1 MTKLTCTVGGHDF
14 HTSFEVLTKVEGSYF
29 HTALTKDWNPHS
41 SAVLEIARNDTQFQ
55 YGYLR
60 YGYLP
65 RDASGRCD
73 IAREG
78 LEELRV
84 EADFYGLPQL
94 VQEIDLLLKFNVK
107 GMRYFISTFNL
118 DSGPDS
124 GSVNLA
130 EYRTYEEALAVYTS
144 VKKGYKKPK
153 GSNDADTG
161 DQDDCCKD
169 DADHDDG
176 DADGDRDYGA
186 EVNQDGDNDS
196 GSCDDGD
203 SAAHGDADQDGE
215 ADDDGNESGEGDDG
229 GHPCSEGYDDGD
241 NKHSDDDPDH
251 DDGSDDGDR
260 EEDGGGGDSE
270 YGDEN
275 QQVVVREHTNKKTGE
290 VNFEVFEDYGWLR
303 PGGTQLLCIPLTEH
317 VAKDGT
323 LYDCTLRTV
332 PDHRWYN

>member
-1 MTKLTCTVGGHDF
+1 MTKLTCIAGGHDF
-14 HTSFEVLTKVEGSYF
+14 HTSLEVLTKVEGSYF

-41 SAVLEIARNDTQFQ
+41 SAVLEIARDGTQFQ
-55 YGYLR
+55 YVLDYLR

-65 RDASGRCD
+65 RDATGRCD
-73 IAREG
+73 IAKEA

-94 VQEIDLLLKFNVK
+94 VQEIDLLLKFKVK

-124 GSVNLA
+124 GSVSLA

-144 VKKGYKKPK
+144 VKNGYKKPK
-153 GSNDADTG
+153 GSNDADRD
-161 DQDDCCKD
+161 DQDNGTAD

-176 DADGDRDYGA
+176 DADGDGDDGA

-196 GSCDDGD
+196 SSHDDGD
-203 SAAHGDADQDGE
+203 SAAHGDADHDGE
-215 ADDDGNESGEGDDG
+215 DDDDGKESGECDDG
-229 GHPCSEGYDDGD
+229 GHSCSEGDDDGD
-241 NKHSDDDPDH
+241 NEGGDDDADH
-251 DDGSDDGDR
+251 GSDDGDR
-260 EEDGGGGDSE
+260 EGDYSGDSE
-270 YGDEN
+270 YGDEH
-275 QQVVVREHTNKKTGE
+275 QQVVVREYTNKKTCE
-290 VNFEVFEDYGWLR
+290 VNFFRGLR
-303 PGGTQLLCIPLTEH
+303 RLRLAASRRHAALVHPLTEH

>member
-1 MTKLTCTVGGHDF
+1 MIKLTCTVGGHDF
-14 HTSFEVLTKVEGSYF
+14 HTSLEVLTKVEGSYF

-41 SAVLEIARNDTQFQ
+41 SAVLEIARDGTQFQ
-55 YGYLR
+55 YVLDYLR

-65 RDASGRCD
+65 RDATGRCD
-73 IAREG
+73 IAGEA
-78 LEELRV
+78 LEELRG
-84 EADFYGLPQL
+84 EADFYGLSQL
-94 VQEIDLLLKFNVK
+94 VKEIGQLLKFKKSK

-124 GSVNLA
+124 GSVSLA

-144 VKKGYKKPK
+144 VKNGYKKPK
-153 GSNDADTG
+153 RSNDADRD
-161 DQDDCCKD
+161 DQDNGT
-169 DADHDDG
+169 ADEADQEDG
-176 DADGDRDYGA
+176 DADGDGDDGA

-196 GSCDDGD
+196 SSYDDGD
-203 SAAHGDADQDGE
+203 SAAHGDADHDSE
-215 ADDDGNESGEGDDG
+215 DDDDGKESGECDDG
-229 GHPCSEGYDDGD
+229 GHSCSEGDDDGD
-241 NKHSDDDPDH
+241 NEHGDDDPDH
-251 DDGSDDGDR
+251 GSDDGDR
-260 EEDGGGGDSE
+260 EGDYGGDSE
-270 YGDEN
+270 YGDEH

-332 PDHRWYN
+332 PDNRWHN